1 MNDGGSAAVVTPV
14 KVYAPN
20 QNSFCRICN
29 LDFTSA
35 GKDGSYNLLNPRKKP
50 SSEKS
55 HVSIRCKLEG
65 PLGKAI
71 VIENSFAIS
80 AVICKACC
88 RRVERLH
95 KTLESIQEL
104 KNDFQRTETLHSS
117 CATEL
122 MPVFRKK
129 RMSNSPQSSSGVR
142 KRIPLTPRN
151 HDEFPGPF
159 SSNQTENITSNS
171 LLACDQKRRKMILPS
186 PSPPV
191 YLITPTDLPFHDVSV
206 PLCDSHKKQDTT
218 IEVIKC
224 THTRCF

>member
-1 MNDGGSAAVVTPV
+1 MTPV
-14 KVYAPN
+14 KVYATN

-35 GKDGSYNLLNPRKKP
+35 GKDGSHNLLNPHKKP

-65 PLGKAI
+65 LLGKAI
-71 VIENSFAIS
+71 VIEENSFAIS

-88 RRVERLH
+88 RRVERLY
-95 KTLESIQEL
+95 KTLESIPKS

-117 CATEL
+117 GAMKP

-129 RMSNSPQSSSGVR
+129 PMSNSPQSSSGVR

-151 HDEFPGPF
+151 HDAFPGPF
-159 SSNQTENITSNS
+159 SSNQTENITPNS
-171 LLACDQKRRKMILPS
+171 LLACNQKRQKMIEPRL
-186 PSPPV
+186 SPPV

-224 THTRCF
+224 RHIRCF

>member
-1 MNDGGSAAVVTPV
+1 MTPV
-14 KVYAPN
+14 KVYATN

-29 LDFTSA
+29 FDFTSA
-35 GKDGSYNLLNPRKKP
+35 GKDGSHNLLNPRKKA

-55 HVSIRCKLEG
+55 HVSLRCKLEG
-65 PLGKAI
+65 LLGQALEK
-71 VIENSFAIS
+71 NSFVIS

-95 KTLESIQEL
+95 KTFESIQEL

-117 CATEL
+117 DATEP

-129 RMSNSPQSSSGVR
+129 RMSNSPESSSGVR

-151 HDEFPGPF
+151 NDAFPGRF
-159 SSNQTENITSNS
+159 SSNQTENITPNS
-171 LLACDQKRRKMILPS
+171 LLACNQKQRKMILPS

-206 PLCDSHKKQDTT
+206 PLCDSHKQQDTK
-218 IEVIKC
+218 IEVIIC
-224 THTRCF
+224 THTRCS